1 MYRRFCEAPGG
12 GGVGP
17 GVAESD
23 VDCCVQAASG
33 TGVDET
39 ARSAA
44 AREARRP
51 RRPGDNLI
59 HLRDEAMAT
68 VQRPKPKGK
77 HFTLEEANAML
88 PLLRAILRDVTALA
102 QELRERHQ
110 TLLRMQSSGNLD
122 KAHEEEIQQLAEAF
136 ERDQDRMR
144 EYEYELKALHIEL
157 KDYFTGLV
165 DFPCRMNGREVY
177 LCWKL
182 DEPEVA
188 HWHELDAGFAGRQ
201 KLKQQTWN

>member
-1 MYRRFCEAPGG
+1 
-12 GGVGP
+12 
-17 GVAESD
+17 
-23 VDCCVQAASG
+23 
-33 TGVDET
+33 
-39 ARSAA
+39 
-44 AREARRP
+44 
-51 RRPGDNLI
+51 
-59 HLRDEAMAT
+59 MAT

-77 HFTLEEANAML
+77 HFTVEEANASL
-88 PLLRAILRDVTALA
+88 PLLRSILRDVTALA

-122 KAHEEEIQQLAEAF
+122 KAHEEEIQKLAEAF

-144 EYEYELKALHIEL
+144 EYEHELKALHIEL

-201 KLKQQTWN
+201 KLKQQAWN